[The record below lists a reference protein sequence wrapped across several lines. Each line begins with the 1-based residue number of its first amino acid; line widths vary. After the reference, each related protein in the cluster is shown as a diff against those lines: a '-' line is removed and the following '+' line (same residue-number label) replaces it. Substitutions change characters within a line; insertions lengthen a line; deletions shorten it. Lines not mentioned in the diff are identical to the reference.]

1 MRSIVIAP
9 ARTGKDKSNKNV
21 VTKIDHTKS
30 GILCKVNPGAL
41 IFRIVVIKLIELRI
55 DEAPAR
61 CKLKITRSTAGP
73 G

>member
-1 MRSIVIAP
+1 MVIAP

-21 VTKIDHTKS
+21 VTKMDHTNS
-30 GILCKVNPGAL
+30 GILCRVSPGAL